1 MIRPKWVRKKDCTW
15 IPTFVIIAAMIFVL
29 FVIGIR
35 INQNKQISAIMYC
48 GDKTYYIDSYE
59 YPYHGDFI
67 TATDIYGQKLL
78 LPKNNTIVKRIE
90 KVKE

>member
-1 MIRPKWVRKKDCTW
+1 MNRPKWTKKEDCTW
-15 IPTFVIIAAMIFVL
+15 IPTLVITAAMIFVL
-29 FVIGIR
+29 FAIGLK
-35 INQNKQISAIMYC
+35 INQNKRINAIMYC

-59 YPYHGDFI
+59 YPYNGDFI

-90 KVKE
+90 RVKR